1 MPSKQNRKARILIVD
16 DHPIVRQGIAL
27 LINREAD
34 LLVCS
39 EADDA
44 QHAIEAN
51 LASPHDLAIVDLS
64 LASTSGLD
72 LVKQFRL
79 KFPELFI
86 LVMSMHDETL
96 YAERA
101 LRLGAHGYLM
111 KHEATTTMLT
121 AIRQI
126 LQGELYVS
134 NRMRSRLLQ
143 QISQGS
149 SEQSPIAT
157 LTASEFEV
165 LHLVGMGLGTSAI
178 AEKLKR
184 SVKTIESHRANIRK
198 KLDLKSGN
206 ELALFAINWVNNSAS
221 LPMQDRNLGE
231 STRRK

>member
-1 MPSKQNRKARILIVD
+1 MLPTDPFRKARILIVD

-34 LLVCS
+34 LHVCS

-44 QHAIEAN
+44 QQAIEAN
-51 LASPHDLAIVDLS
+51 QASPHDLAIVDLS
-64 LASTSGLD
+64 LAGTSGLD
-72 LVKQFRL
+72 LVKQLRL
-79 KFPELFI
+79 KFPELLI

-101 LRLGAHGYLM
+101 LHLGAHGYLM
-111 KHEATTTMLT
+111 KQEATTTMLT

-134 NRMRSRLLQ
+134 NRMRSRILQ
-143 QISQGS
+143 QRTQGHPG
-149 SEQSPIAT
+149 QSPVAS

-165 LHLVGMGLGTSAI
+165 LHLIGMGLGTSEI
-178 AEKLKR
+178 AQKLKR
-184 SVKTIESHRANIRK
+184 SIKTIESHRANIRR

-206 ELALFAINWVNNSAS
+206 ELVLFAINWVKDSVHLSA
-221 LPMQDRNLGE
+221 QG
-231 STRRK
+231 KA